1 MPDTLYY
8 DGLCGLCTHEIQTLR
23 RLQRGQLDFADI
35 HQLSAGGSLPSREI
49 LLKRLHLRTSEGQW
63 LVGLPATVRAWS
75 HTRWGWL
82 FRPLLWPGLRSL
94 SERLYGRWA
103 ERRFRRLY
111 ACSVCMG
118 AEE

>member
-8 DGLCGLCTHEIQTLR
+8 DGLCGLCTREIRTLR

-35 HQLSAGGSLPSREI
+35 HQLSAGDSLPSREI
-49 LLKRLHLRTSEGQW
+49 LLKRLHLHTSEGQW

-94 SERLYGRWA
+94 SERIYRSWA
-103 ERRFRRLY
+103 ERRYRRLY